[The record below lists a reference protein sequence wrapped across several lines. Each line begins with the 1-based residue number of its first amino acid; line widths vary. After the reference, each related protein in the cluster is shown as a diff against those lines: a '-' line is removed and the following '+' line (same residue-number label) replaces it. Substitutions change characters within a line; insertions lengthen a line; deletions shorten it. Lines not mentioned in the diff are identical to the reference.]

1 MGNVERPI
9 NITLTSGEEKEAQE
23 MELNHVA
30 NDEINPACMM
40 EL

>member
-9 NITLTSGEEKEAQE
+9 NITLTSGEEQEVQE
-23 MELNHVA
+23 MEFNHVA

-40 EL
+40 EQ